1 MQRGFR
7 IMLVAIVFV
16 AGRMGM
22 IGFAMAMMMI
32 VFTIRSGMMRVDEF
46 VARTLPM
53 LRRMPMRCM
62 QQQQREDAQCE
73 RKGRLTLLMAK
84 PETTHA
90 TDCNTG

>member
-1 MQRGFR
+1 MQRGSR

-22 IGFAMAMMMI
+22 IGFAMAMMML
-32 VFTIRSGMMRVDEF
+32 VFTIRSGMMRADEF

-62 QQQQREDAQCE
+62 QQQQREDAQ
-73 RKGRLTLLMAK
+73 RARQHRLPLLMKK
-84 PETTHA
+84 P
-90 TDCNTG
+90 